1 LSAFAAKSKITRI
14 MIARAVV
21 TRSPGR
27 MGLFV
32 SEIGLGT
39 MTIGGRGVWSAIRA
53 QQPDEADRSAA

>member
-1 LSAFAAKSKITRI
+1 